1 MPQII
6 LISGNDPNHAEML
19 AKAVATHNQGSSLI
33 DITGEAE
40 LGSAMNFNCVEELN
54 RRWPAITEKIVP
66 WLNLLKLEYL
76 LTKQPPLLPGL
87 EDVLRALF
95 LIDKIKENMNNTL
108 ILNLPQP
115 AQAQRFMMGFIN
127 APELIEQ
134 LYNPLITRA
143 GQLKEKLNSLE
154 AIFNFKIPQNTNQLI
169 PADLSCKL
177 KEVSELLQD
186 PSRCECYLYA
196 TNEKTAKK
204 DVTQFNLCG
213 IQVKKLWL
221 NYSLKSEELIEI
233 SQELSPSQILHTN
246 SANEFKSQKDTWLSE
261 RLASEMP
268 VIYTKDSEGNSV
280 ASILL
285 PYLDKKQLNV
295 QRCGSKLQ
303 LSIGCLRRTYSLP
316 SLFNE
321 LSPYGARLVDRR
333 LEVRFR

>member
-1 MPQII
+1 MTQII

-40 LGSAMNFNCVEELN
+40 LRSAMNFSCAEELN
-54 RRWPAITEKIVP
+54 RRWPAVIQKIAP

-76 LTKQPPLLPGL
+76 PTKQPPLLPGL

-95 LIDKIKENMNNTL
+95 LIDQIEENTSNTL
-108 ILNLPQP
+108 ILHLPQP
-115 AQAQRFMMGFIN
+115 AQAQRFLMGIIN

-134 LYNPLITRA
+134 LYNPLVARA
-143 GQLKEKLNSLE
+143 GQLKEKLNNLE
-154 AIFNFKIPQNTNQLI
+154 AIFNFQIPQNTNQLI
-169 PADLSCKL
+169 PADLSGKL

-196 TNEKTAKK
+196 TNEKMAKK

-221 NYSLKSEELIEI
+221 NYSLMSEELIEI
-233 SQELSPSQILHTN
+233 SQDLSPSKILHTS
-246 SANEFKSQKDTWLSE
+246 SANEFESKKDAWLSE
-261 RLASEMP
+261 RLGNETP

-285 PYLDKKQLNV
+285 PCLDKKKLNV

-303 LSIGCLRRTYSLP
+303 LSIGCLRRSYPLP

-321 LSPYGARLVDRR
+321 LSPCGARLVDRR

>member
-1 MPQII
+1 MTQIV

-40 LGSAMNFNCVEELN
+40 SGSAMNFNCVEELN
-54 RRWPAITEKIVP
+54 RRWPAITEKIAP

-115 AQAQRFMMGFIN
+115 AQAQRFLMGIIN

-169 PADLSCKL
+169 PADLSGKL

-196 TNEKTAKK
+196 TNKKTAKK

-221 NYSLKSEELIEI
+221 NHSLMSEELIEI
-233 SQELSPSQILHTN
+233 SQELSPIKILQTN
-246 SANEFKSQKDTWLSE
+246 SASEFESKKDAWISE
-261 RLASEMP
+261 RLASEAP

-285 PYLDKKQLNV
+285 PCLDKKQLNV

-303 LSIGCLRRTYSLP
+303 LSIGCLRKTYPLP

-321 LSPYGARLVDRR
+321 LSPCGARLIDRR

>member
-1 MPQII
+1 MTQIV

-54 RRWPAITEKIVP
+54 RRWPAITEKIAP

-115 AQAQRFMMGFIN
+115 AQAQRFLMGIIN

-169 PADLSCKL
+169 PADLSGKL

-186 PSRCECYLYA
+186 PSRCECYLYG
-196 TNEKTAKK
+196 TNEKMAKK
-204 DVTQFNLCG
+204 DVAQFNLCG

-221 NYSLKSEELIEI
+221 NYSLMSEELIVI
-233 SQELSPSQILHTN
+233 SQELSPIKILHTN
-246 SANEFKSQKDTWLSE
+246 SASEFESEKDKWLSE
-261 RLASEMP
+261 HLASETP
-268 VIYTKDSEGNSV
+268 VIYTKDSEGNSI

-285 PYLDKKQLNV
+285 PCLDKKQLNV
-295 QRCGSKLQ
+295 QRYGSKLQ
-303 LSIGCLRRTYSLP
+303 LSIGCLRRTYPLP

-321 LSPYGARLVDRR
+321 LSPCGARLVDRR

>member
-54 RRWPAITEKIVP
+54 RRWPAITEKIAP

-115 AQAQRFMMGFIN
+115 AQAQRFLMGIIN

-169 PADLSCKL
+169 PADLSGKL

-196 TNEKTAKK
+196 TNKKTAKK

-221 NYSLKSEELIEI
+221 NHSLMSEELIEI
-233 SQELSPSQILHTN
+233 SQELSPIKILQTN
-246 SANEFKSQKDTWLSE
+246 SASEFESKKDAWISE
-261 RLASEMP
+261 HLASETP
-268 VIYTKDSEGNSV
+268 VIYTKDSEGNSI

-285 PYLDKKQLNV
+285 PCLDKKQLNV
-295 QRCGSKLQ
+295 QRYGSKLQ
-303 LSIGCLRRTYSLP
+303 LSIGCLRRTYPLP

-321 LSPYGARLVDRR
+321 LSPCGARLVDRR

>member
-1 MPQII
+1 
-6 LISGNDPNHAEML
+6 
-19 AKAVATHNQGSSLI
+19 
-33 DITGEAE
+33 
-40 LGSAMNFNCVEELN
+40 
-54 RRWPAITEKIVP
+54 
-66 WLNLLKLEYL
+66 L

-95 LIDKIKENMNNTL
+95 LIDKIIENMNNTL
-108 ILNLPQP
+108 ILHLPQP
-115 AQAQRFMMGFIN
+115 AQAQRFLMGIIN

-134 LYNPLITRA
+134 LYTPLITRA

-154 AIFNFKIPQNTNQLI
+154 AIFNFKIPQNTSQLI
-169 PADLSCKL
+169 PAELIGKL

-196 TNEKTAKK
+196 TNEKMARK
-204 DVTQFNLCG
+204 DVSQFNLCG
-213 IQVKKLWL
+213 MQVKKIWL
-221 NYSLKSEELIEI
+221 NYSLMSEELIEI

-246 SANEFKSQKDTWLSE
+246 SASEFESKKDAWLSE
-261 RLASEMP
+261 HLASETP
-268 VIYTKDSEGNSV
+268 VIYTKDSEGNSI

-285 PYLDKKQLNV
+285 PCLDKKQLNV

-303 LSIGCLRRTYSLP
+303 LSIGCLRRTYPLP

-321 LSPYGARLVDRR
+321 LSPCGARLVERR

>member
-1 MPQII
+1 MTQIV

-40 LGSAMNFNCVEELN
+40 SGSAMNFNCVEELN
-54 RRWPAITEKIVP
+54 RRWPAITEKIAP

-115 AQAQRFMMGFIN
+115 AQAQRFLMGIIN

-169 PADLSCKL
+169 PADLSGKL

-196 TNEKTAKK
+196 TNKKTAKK

-221 NYSLKSEELIEI
+221 NHSLMSEELIEI
-233 SQELSPSQILHTN
+233 SQELSPIKILQTN
-246 SANEFKSQKDTWLSE
+246 SASEFESKKDAWISE
-261 RLASEMP
+261 RLASEAP
-268 VIYTKDSEGNSV
+268 VIYTKDSEGNSA

-285 PYLDKKQLNV
+285 PCLDKKQLNV

-303 LSIGCLRRTYSLP
+303 LSIGCLRKTYPLP

-321 LSPYGARLVDRR
+321 LSPCGARLIDRR

>member
-1 MPQII
+1 
-6 LISGNDPNHAEML
+6 
-19 AKAVATHNQGSSLI
+19 
-33 DITGEAE
+33 
-40 LGSAMNFNCVEELN
+40 MNFNCVEELN
-54 RRWPAITEKIVP
+54 RRWPAIIEKIAP

-87 EDVLRALF
+87 EEVLRALF

-169 PADLSCKL
+169 PADLSGKL

-196 TNEKTAKK
+196 TNEKMAKK
-204 DVTQFNLCG
+204 DVAQFNLCG

-221 NYSLKSEELIEI
+221 NYSLMSEELIEI
-233 SQELSPSQILHTN
+233 SQELSPIKILHTN
-246 SANEFKSQKDTWLSE
+246 SASEFELKKDTWLSE
-261 RLASEMP
+261 HLASETP
-268 VIYTKDSEGNSV
+268 VIYTKDSEGNSI

-285 PYLDKKQLNV
+285 PCLDKKQLNV

-303 LSIGCLRRTYSLP
+303 LSIGCLRRTYPLP

-321 LSPYGARLVDRR
+321 LSPCGARLVDRR

>member
-1 MPQII
+1 MPQIV

-40 LGSAMNFNCVEELN
+40 SGSAMNFNCVEELN
-54 RRWPAITEKIVP
+54 RRWPAIIEKIAP

-95 LIDKIKENMNNTL
+95 LIDKIKKNMNNTL

-115 AQAQRFMMGFIN
+115 AQAQRFLMGIIN

-154 AIFNFKIPQNTNQLI
+154 AIFNFKLPQNTNQLI
-169 PADLSCKL
+169 PADLSGKL

-196 TNEKTAKK
+196 TNEKMAKK
-204 DVTQFNLCG
+204 DVAQFNLCG

-221 NYSLKSEELIEI
+221 NYSLMSEELIEI
-233 SQELSPSQILHTN
+233 SQELSPIKILHTN
-246 SANEFKSQKDTWLSE
+246 SASEFELKKDTWLSE
-261 RLASEMP
+261 HLASEMP
-268 VIYTKDSEGNSV
+268 VIYTKDSEGNSI

-285 PYLDKKQLNV
+285 PCLDKKQLNV
-295 QRCGSKLQ
+295 QRYGSKLQ
-303 LSIGCLRRTYSLP
+303 LSIGCLKRTYPLP

-321 LSPYGARLVDRR
+321 LSPCGARLVDRR

>member
-1 MPQII
+1 MTQIV

-40 LGSAMNFNCVEELN
+40 SGSAMNFNCVEELN
-54 RRWPAITEKIVP
+54 RRWPAITEKIAP
-66 WLNLLKLEYL
+66 WLNILKLEYL

-115 AQAQRFMMGFIN
+115 AQAQRFLMGIIN

-169 PADLSCKL
+169 PADLSGKL

-196 TNEKTAKK
+196 TNKKTAKK

-221 NYSLKSEELIEI
+221 NHSLMSEELIEI
-233 SQELSPSQILHTN
+233 SQELSPIKILQTN
-246 SANEFKSQKDTWLSE
+246 SASEFESKKDAWISE
-261 RLASEMP
+261 HLASETP
-268 VIYTKDSEGNSV
+268 VIYTKDSEGNSI

-285 PYLDKKQLNV
+285 PCLDKKQLNV
-295 QRCGSKLQ
+295 QRYGSKLQ
-303 LSIGCLRRTYSLP
+303 LSIGCLRRTYPLP

-321 LSPYGARLVDRR
+321 LSPCGARLVDRR